1 MSMVLRNLH
10 STITE
15 EYGLPSWMSYVL
27 FALATIIV
35 GALLGLVSFF
45 FLRSYSLA
53 ARGRQSAA
61 PKKLP
66 AKTFSFF

>member
-35 GALLGLVSFF
+35 GALLGLVNIFPSI
-45 FLRSYSLA
+45 LSYQVTDESCQNGILS
-53 ARGRQSAA
+53 R
-61 PKKLP
+61 
-66 AKTFSFF
+66 

>member
-27 FALATIIV
+27 FALATIVV
-35 GALLGLVSFF
+35 GALLGLVRFSALF
-45 FLRSYSLA
+45 SLHHEI
-53 ARGRQSAA
+53 R
-61 PKKLP
+61 K
-66 AKTFSFF
+66 